1 MQDKVEPR
9 NVKIFCAVCVLI
21 QNEFVTTTFDKSK
34 GKVRS
39 KKKEKLYYY
48 FLNQTVNVN
57 RVNF

>member
-9 NVKIFCAVCVLI
+9 NAKIFCSVCVLI

>member
-9 NVKIFCAVCVLI
+9 NVKIFCSVYVLI